1 MSNLN
6 LQKKIIFKKF
16 RVGKLIY
23 KSNLAIIHEGK
34 NELNGEQIAM
44 KFEREGGKYNFLE
57 SEAYLLFLLKGTG
70 IPKIISY
77 GKTIGFKV
85 LIEELLGES
94 IYLIWKNKKYDMR
107 TKFNDIC
114 LIAIQCLDRL
124 EYIHSKNVIHR
135 DIKPFNFLFG
145 KKDPNMIYLIDF
157 GISRKYRSSRTG
169 KHIKFE
175 KIKKTSGSLRYM
187 SINGIKGY
195 EQSRRDDLESLG
207 YMIVYLIKK
216 TLPWLYIENLKIS
229 KGEKYKKI
237 REIKTSTIPEE
248 ICSGLPKEFCQYIK
262 YCRNLKFEQEPNY
275 NYLRNLFLEIIKKN
289 EQIPDIKFIKLM
301 QFSWLAKKN
310 IKIGKIESIYNA
322 RNNLITGTKTDSILG
337 GMENTHKRLYKKIKD
352 SIEKAKSQDLPKIR
366 NKNFFKFDLK
376 NINIILNN
384 INSTGENNNN
394 QNIKKNSDTNTKK
407 KKKNIFSIMN
417 NSINKSQ
424 QREPYSKKNIV
435 YINRLKI
442 LKKIPRSGY
451 DKNSTD
457 NNVYMNIR
465 KKFRNFNLNAY
476 KIVHDANKSLD
487 FNFHTERKGH
497 YKTLEER
504 EQVKK
509 SNKIKTILNKIKYNN
524 FSINY
529 GHDINIIDNND
540 EILTEKRKKIYINNP
555 LINSNLIKK
564 GFI

>member
-289 EQIPDIKFIKLM
+289 EQIPDIKFIRLM

-394 QNIKKNSDTNTKK
+394 QNIKKNSDTNAKLK
-407 KKKNIFSIMN
+407 EKNIFSIMN

-476 KIVHDANKSLD
+476 KIVNDANKSLD

-504 EQVKK
+504 EQLKK
-509 SNKIKTILNKIKYNN
+509 SNKIKTILNKINYNN